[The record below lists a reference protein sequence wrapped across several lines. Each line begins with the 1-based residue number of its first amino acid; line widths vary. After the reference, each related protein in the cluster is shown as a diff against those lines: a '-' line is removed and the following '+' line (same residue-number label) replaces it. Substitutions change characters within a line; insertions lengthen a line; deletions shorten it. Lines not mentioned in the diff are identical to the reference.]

1 MKKPENEKEFIDWLK
16 TNFNIV
22 IDDKYRFYY
31 ETVTQKMRNDFE
43 ASYFWSKLNSDLIEI
58 NDKYLVNK
66 GVHLLIPSNKPKI
79 FIKSLDSVLI
89 KAYRKNILNNTNFPD
104 TPEGGWVLPSN
115 WFSNINDI
123 LRTTLTV
130 KYLDG
135 VPFLI
140 EELSLIA
147 KECGLIF
154 DSSFEAREEGY
165 YAAHSGVIQS
175 FSIPNE
181 IFTPMSIEL
190 NIEIQVTTQIQE
202 IIKTLLHKHYE
213 QKRKVE
219 KPKDYKWQ
227 WDYKCPEFIPNYL
240 GHIVHYVEGM
250 IIEIRDKK

>member
-1 MKKPENEKEFIDWLK
+1 MKKPENEKEFFDWLK
-16 TNFNIV
+16 KSFEIV
-22 IDDKYRFYY
+22 IDEKYRFYY
-31 ETVTQKMRNDFE
+31 ETVTQKMKNDFE
-43 ASYFWSKLNSDLIEI
+43 MSSFWMKLNSDFIEI
-58 NDKYLVNK
+58 NDKYLAKK
-66 GVHLLIPSNKPKI
+66 GVHLLTPANKPKI
-79 FIKSLDSVLI
+79 LIKTLDSLMI
-89 KAYRKNILNNTNFPD
+89 KAYRKNILNNINFPLA
-104 TPEGGWVLPSN
+104 PEGGWILPAN

-123 LRTTLTV
+123 LRTTITV

-135 VPFLI
+135 VPILI
-140 EELSLIA
+140 EELSIIA
-147 KECGLIF
+147 REHNLKF
-154 DSSFEAREEGY
+154 VSSFEAREEGY
-165 YAAHSGVIQS
+165 YAAHGGVIHN

-181 IFTPMSIEL
+181 SFVPINVDL

-250 IIEIRDKK
+250 IIEIRDK